1 MKSCTV
7 PSGSS
12 DRNKVLVVDSDPIE
26 AAELRA
32 DLVRSGYSVETA
44 VDGVSALEKLR
55 RFLPRFIICD
65 LEMPNMSGIE
75 LCRHIRQRPST
86 QYTYFILL
94 TKTSDAES
102 VQAGLDGG
110 ADDYLS
116 KPFSFEELRLRLETG
131 KRLLTFEGRDMMIF
145 SLAKL
150 AESRDTDTGKHL
162 ERMREYSR
170 AVAVELSK
178 LDKFEHV
185 IDAQFIDLLY
195 ITSPLHDIGKVGIP
209 DSVLLKPGKLT
220 ADEFEIMKRHTLIG
234 GATLQ
239 ASADAYPE
247 ASFLQM
253 ALDIA
258 LKHHEKWDGSGYPFG
273 LKGEDIPLSARI
285 VALADV
291 YDALTTK
298 RVYKPAMPHEAA
310 VEIIRESSGFH
321 FDPEIVEAFLRIDE
335 EIRAIQSSL
344 DSEEQSVDTGA
355 RNGDSGMSSEKLDSG
370 VESGR
375 AEAAMAAT

>member
-1 MKSCTV
+1 MKRTRL
-7 PSGSS
+7 PAGPNERH
-12 DRNKVLVVDSDPIE
+12 DVLIVDADIQE
-26 AAELRA
+26 AEELRA
-32 DLVRSGYSVETA
+32 DLQSNGYNVEVA
-44 VDGVSALEKLR
+44 VDGESALEKLR

-65 LEMPNMSGIE
+65 LEMPGMSGID
-75 LCRHIRQRPST
+75 LCRTIRQRPST

-94 TKTSDAES
+94 TTTSDADS
-102 VQAGLDGG
+102 VMAGLDAG

-116 KPFSFEELRLRLETG
+116 KPCSYAELRLRLETG

-145 SLAKL
+145 SLANL
-150 AESRDTDTGKHL
+150 AESRDTETGMHL

-170 AVAVELSK
+170 AIARELSK
-178 LDKFEHV
+178 RPKFESV

-195 ITSPLHDIGKVGIP
+195 LTSPLHDIGKVGIP

-220 ADEFEIMKRHTLIG
+220 SEEFDIMKRHTLIG

-273 LKGEDIPLSARI
+273 LKGEEIPLSARI

-298 RVYKPAMPHEAA
+298 RVYKPAMSHEAA
-310 VEIIRESSGFH
+310 VQIIRESSGFH
-321 FDPEIVEAFLRIDE
+321 FDPDIVESFFAIE
-335 EIRAIQSSL
+335 TEIRQIQSSL
-344 DSEEQSVDTGA
+344 DNEHSEIDRFPNRSDMKT
-355 RNGDSGMSSEKLDSG
+355 SEHTKTITTPSF
-370 VESGR
+370 S
-375 AEAAMAAT
+375 MAQAGN